1 MSWTDERV
9 DLLRKLWTDGLSAS
23 QIAAELSNG
32 ITRNAVIGKVHR
44 LGLSGRVKA
53 NAPVVARPRVQQAAP
68 RVAKP
73 APPRPM
79 TAVRGNTV
87 MVIETQTFEAPA
99 PRPMEEVVVPISERV
114 TIMELREA
122 MCRWPLG
129 DPSQPDF
136 RYCGARSDVGASYC
150 AHHSRMAYQPAQDRR
165 RERERR
171 AQQMARQN

>member
-1 MSWTDERV
+1 
-9 DLLRKLWTDGLSAS
+9 
-23 QIAAELSNG
+23 
-32 ITRNAVIGKVHR
+32 
-44 LGLSGRVKA
+44 
-53 NAPVVARPRVQQAAP
+53 
-68 RVAKP
+68 
-73 APPRPM
+73 M

-87 MVIETQTFEAPA
+87 MVIEARTFEAPA
-99 PRPMEEVVVPISERV
+99 PRPVEEIVVPICERV

-171 AQQMARQN
+171 AQQMQRLG